1 MLQRRTR
8 KKKLHL
14 LVFQKAHR
22 KTLIYLS
29 CLLLESPPNG
39 TFAGLSEKLHW
50 LLKHLTML
58 EKKPKNVS
66 LEFSSSKLYFVWIVV
81 QHLNFELHL
90 FASLTILR
98 NKTFENFLNTVLLSP
113 MLLKVEGKQCS
124 RETIS
129 LFDMPAV
136 STTTIVSIS
145 LNFQVAK

>member
-1 MLQRRTR
+1 
-8 KKKLHL
+8 
-14 LVFQKAHR
+14 
-22 KTLIYLS
+22 
-29 CLLLESPPNG
+29 
-39 TFAGLSEKLHW
+39 
-50 LLKHLTML
+50 ML